1 MYVCYNRPMSTYLV
15 CSSPIHGHAVPM
27 LAAARHLVQQGHR
40 VIVLTGGRFA
50 GRVREIGAEFRPLGG
65 RADFDDRDVPSYL
78 PDRDRYRGLAQAQY
92 DIQNIFVKT
101 IPDQYRAAA
110 AILESE
116 HPDAVLVDGAFAG
129 VAPMLLRSGPRP
141 PVLALGVTPLTQ
153 SSRDVAPAGTALP
166 PSASPVGRLRNRLL
180 GVLARRVLFRRTQ
193 TLAQGIF
200 RELGV
205 DELDL
210 FVMDLS
216 GAFDRFLQLCPAG
229 FEYPRSDIRPNTR
242 FVGAM
247 PPGGIGAGART
258 DLPEWWGDL
267 DGSRPIVHVTQGTID
282 NQDTDRLIRP
292 TLTALDGLDV
302 TVVVSLGGRPVTA
315 LSPSALSPSDLPT
328 NARVAS
334 YLPYDQLL
342 PRTAVYVTNGGYGG
356 VQHALGAGVPIV
368 VAGDTED
375 KPEVAA
381 RVGWS
386 GTGVNLR
393 TGTPTP
399 AAVRTAVQAVL
410 DDPAYREQAR
420 RMAAEAAGYDT
431 LGLIEAELEA
441 AVAAWPR
448 GK

>member
-1 MYVCYNRPMSTYLV
+1 
-15 CSSPIHGHAVPM
+15 M
-27 LAAARHLVQQGHR
+27 LTAARHLVQRGHR
-40 VIVLTGGRFA
+40 VIVLTGARFA

-65 RADFDDRDVPSYL
+65 RADFDDRDVSSYL

-101 IPDQYRAAA
+101 IPDQYRAVS
-110 AILESE
+110 AILEAE
-116 HPDAVLVDGAFAG
+116 KPDAVLVDGAFAG
-129 VAPMLLRSGPRP
+129 VAPRLLRTGPRP

-153 SSRDVAPAGTALP
+153 SSRDVAPAGTGLP
-166 PSASPVGRLRNRLL
+166 PSATATGRIRNRLL

-193 TLAQGIF
+193 TLAQGLF
-200 RELGV
+200 ADLGV
-205 DELDL
+205 DRLDL

-229 FEYPRSDIRPNTR
+229 FEYPRSDIAPNTV

-247 PPGGIGAGART
+247 PPGGSSGGSAGAA
-258 DLPEWWGDL
+258 LPEWWGDL
-267 DGSRPIVHVTQGTID
+267 DDGRPIVHVTQGTID
-282 NQDTDRLIRP
+282 NHDLDRLIRP
-292 TLTALDGLDV
+292 TLAALRGLDV
-302 TVVVSLGGRPVTA
+302 TVVVSLGGRPLTA
-315 LSPSALSPSDLPT
+315 VAATDLPP

-334 YLPYDQLL
+334 YLPYDELL

-356 VQHALGAGVPIV
+356 VQHALGAGVPMV

-381 RVGWS
+381 RVAWS

-393 TGTPTP
+393 TGTPSP
-399 AAVRTAVQAVL
+399 DALRTAVQRVL
-410 DDPAYREQAR
+410 DDPSYRERAG

-431 LGLIEAELEA
+431 LALIEAELES

-448 GK
+448 WY